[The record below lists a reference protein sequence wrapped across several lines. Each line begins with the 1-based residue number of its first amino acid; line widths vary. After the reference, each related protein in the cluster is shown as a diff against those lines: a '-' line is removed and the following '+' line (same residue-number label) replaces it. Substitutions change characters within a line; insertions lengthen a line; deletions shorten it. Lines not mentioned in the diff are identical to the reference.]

1 MRKTGKRKNEL
12 LEKRISH
19 SRLHMF
25 PFPSTDPFISWP
37 TNEAQATIGNCLQFK
52 MIFIL
57 SKRFKGN
64 IFWKVLLS
72 EVETMQSP
80 SQSERPQSSRRVP
93 CKKERGALRKYRKEP
108 ISGPKILFCG
118 CGSKLFHP
126 IFFRLNTLRSVT
138 EAPTV
143 DVLRLDIL
151 RDTKTT
157 SFLFA
162 RSPQQQQFIGIP
174 IYR

>member
-12 LEKRISH
+12 LEQRSSH
-19 SRLHMF
+19 SLLHMF
-25 PFPSTDPFISWP
+25 PYPSTDPFISWP
-37 TNEAQATIGNCLQFK
+37 TNQAQATIGNCLQFK

-93 CKKERGALRKYRKEP
+93 CKKERGAHRKYRKEP
-108 ISGPKILFCG
+108 ISGPRSCFVG
-118 CGSKLFHP
+118 AAQN
-126 IFFRLNTLRSVT
+126 FFTPYFFDL
-138 EAPTV
+138 
-143 DVLRLDIL
+143 
-151 RDTKTT
+151 
-157 SFLFA
+157 
-162 RSPQQQQFIGIP
+162 IP
-174 IYR
+174 